1 MGGLMSLVEDSVG
14 ISPDIQ
20 VQIIKSV
27 MVILVMAVLY
37 TLIRRLL
44 YKAIESTKTYY
55 RSKKVVNYIMVLFAV
70 IVIGRVWFKGVQSLT
85 TFIGLFS
92 AGVAI
97 AMKDLVMNIAG
108 WLFILSR
115 QPFSV
120 GDRIEIDGISGD
132 VVDIKIFDFTL
143 MEIGNWIKADQ
154 STGRLVSIPNR
165 DIFNNALF
173 NYNQGMEYVWNEIQI
188 VLTFNSNWK
197 KAKDILEKIATKN
210 GEKISEKAEKSIQE
224 ASKKFMIFD
233 ANVEPVVYTST
244 NENGIVF
251 NIRYM
256 SYYKNRRGLKQKI
269 WEEILSSV
277 EKHDDI
283 EFAYSTQM
291 IYQRKS
297 PKINEEG

>member
-1 MGGLMSLVEDSVG
+1 MADVMSLVEESVG

-20 VQIIKSV
+20 VQIIKSI
-27 MVILVMAVLY
+27 MVILIMTILY
-37 TLIRRLL
+37 TLIKRLL
-44 YKAIESTKTYY
+44 YKAINSTKTYY
-55 RSKKVVNYIMVLFAV
+55 KSKKIANYIMVLFSV
-70 IVIGRVWFKGVQSLT
+70 LIIGRVWFKGVQSLT

-92 AGVAI
+92 AGIAI
-97 AMKDLVMNIAG
+97 AMKDLVMNVAG

-115 QPFSV
+115 QPFRV
-120 GDRIEIDGISGD
+120 GDRIEIDSISGD
-132 VVDIKIFDFTL
+132 VIDIKMFDFTL

-165 DIFNNALF
+165 YIFNNALF

-197 KAKDILEKIATKN
+197 KAKDILEEIATKN
-210 GEKISEKAEKSIQE
+210 GEKISEKAEQSIQE

-233 ANVEPVVYTST
+233 ANVKPVVYTST

-269 WEEILSSV
+269 WEEILSAV
-277 EKHDDI
+277 AKNDDI
-283 EFAYSTQM
+283 EFAYNTQM

-297 PKINEEG
+297 PKNNEEV